1 MSATGPGGPPPRRK
15 RRRRRQQPKRSFR
28 VKRTGTF
35 PVASGPPPYAPGYPP
50 GYAPGADPSTVAIDL
65 DQPLPGQETTDSY
78 PGADEAHA
86 VTTNQEPRYSWPPVD
101 LPPLSGFTVGN
112 QPTDNGQAY
121 MDTTFDAAPISSV
134 PYNDYT
140 TGADSAGPPSG

>member
-1 MSATGPGGPPPRRK
+1 MTTPPPRR

-28 VKRTGTF
+28 VRKV
-35 PVASGPPPYAPGYPP
+35 PGPPVTGPPSPGPGYPP
-50 GYAPGADPSTVAIDL
+50 GYAPGASPDTVTVDL
-65 DQPLPGQETTDSY
+65 DQPTAQETTDSY

-112 QPTDNGQAY
+112 SPTDNGQAY
-121 MDTTFDAAPISSV
+121 MDTTYDPAPISQV
-134 PYNDYT
+134 PFNDST
-140 TGADSAGPPSG
+140 TGADANAGPG